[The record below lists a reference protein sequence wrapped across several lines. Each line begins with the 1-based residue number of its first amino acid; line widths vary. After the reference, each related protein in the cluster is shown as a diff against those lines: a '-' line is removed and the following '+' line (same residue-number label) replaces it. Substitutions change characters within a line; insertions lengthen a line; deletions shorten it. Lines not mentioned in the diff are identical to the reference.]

1 MDFFGWWLEQ
11 QLPTDRASFGPKKI
25 HFSEHGSRSQFSL
38 DIPINIFSNIQEFC
52 RVLNQLPSLSSGNNV
67 KRETRNKNGI
77 VLSGYSGGGGSGTSS
92 SSSAH
97 APALGDGAI
106 MTEELRKVL
115 LALSKGEAKKAI
127 SPEALFHVIWKV
139 VPRFR

>member
-1 MDFFGWWLEQ
+1 M
-11 QLPTDRASFGPKKI
+11 
-25 HFSEHGSRSQFSL
+25 
-38 DIPINIFSNIQEFC
+38 
-52 RVLNQLPSLSSGNNV
+52 

-77 VLSGYSGGGGSGTSS
+77 VLSGYSTSGSAAGSSSSS

>member
-1 MDFFGWWLEQ
+1 MGQPVNAFDVIEGAQMNLLYIR
-11 QLPTDRASFGPKKI
+11 LPFC
-25 HFSEHGSRSQFSL
+25 
-38 DIPINIFSNIQEFC
+38 SNIQEFC

-77 VLSGYSGGGGSGTSS
+77 VLSGYSTGGSAAGSSSS

>member
-1 MDFFGWWLEQ
+1 M
-11 QLPTDRASFGPKKI
+11 
-25 HFSEHGSRSQFSL
+25 
-38 DIPINIFSNIQEFC
+38 
-52 RVLNQLPSLSSGNNV
+52 

-77 VLSGYSGGGGSGTSS
+77 VLSGYSGTSV
-92 SSSAH
+92 

-139 VPRFR
+139 VPRFRSVGRNRQLLSKARE

>member
-1 MDFFGWWLEQ
+1 M
-11 QLPTDRASFGPKKI
+11 
-25 HFSEHGSRSQFSL
+25 
-38 DIPINIFSNIQEFC
+38 
-52 RVLNQLPSLSSGNNV
+52 

-77 VLSGYSGGGGSGTSS
+77 VLSGYSGTSV
-92 SSSAH
+92 

-115 LALSKGEAKKAI
+115 LALSKGEETKKAI

-139 VPRFR
+139 VPRFRSVGRNRQLLSKARE

>member
-1 MDFFGWWLEQ
+1 MTVVAL
-11 QLPTDRASFGPKKI
+11 SK
-25 HFSEHGSRSQFSL
+25 SSQFSL
-38 DIPINIFSNIQEFC
+38 DIQIKYVNISSNIQEFC

-77 VLSGYSGGGGSGTSS
+77 VLSGYSGGSGTS

>member
-1 MDFFGWWLEQ
+1 MY
-11 QLPTDRASFGPKKI
+11 
-25 HFSEHGSRSQFSL
+25 
-38 DIPINIFSNIQEFC
+38 INIFSNIQEFC
-52 RVLNQLPSLSSGNNV
+52 RVLNQLPSLSSAGNHA
-67 KRETRNKNGI
+67 KHETRGKNGFA
-77 VLSGYSGGGGSGTSS
+77 SS
-92 SSSAH
+92 SSSSSV
-97 APALGDGAI
+97 APSLIGDGAI

>member
-1 MDFFGWWLEQ
+1 M
-11 QLPTDRASFGPKKI
+11 
-25 HFSEHGSRSQFSL
+25 
-38 DIPINIFSNIQEFC
+38 
-52 RVLNQLPSLSSGNNV
+52 